1 MHAAYYFSVPS
12 VSVPSFSVSGRYV
25 SSGQATASSKNTLTA
40 VWNQDFGTKID
51 D

>member
-12 VSVPSFSVSGRYV
+12 FFVPSFSVPSRYV
-25 SSGQATASSKNTLTA
+25 SNGQATASTQNTLA
-40 VWNQDFGTKID
+40 GVCNQDFGTKID